1 MKLQRQAEMTYP
13 FPLVEIVTKWG
24 YNIEQASELAKAASV
39 YYNVGD
45 DLADIGEAS
54 DSIISTMHGFGIEAS
69 NAMGV
74 VDKFNEVG
82 NHFAISSSGIGQ
94 ALLRSASAMAEAGN
108 TLDESIGLITAANSV
123 VQNPESVG

>member
-1 MKLQRQAEMTYP
+1 
-13 FPLVEIVTKWG
+13 
-24 YNIEQASELAKAASV
+24 LAKAASV

-69 NAMGV
+69 NAMGI

>member
-1 MKLQRQAEMTYP
+1 M
-13 FPLVEIVTKWG
+13 
-24 YNIEQASELAKAASV
+24 AKAASV

-69 NAMGV
+69 NAMGI

-82 NHFAISSSGIGQ
+82 NRFAISSSGIGQ